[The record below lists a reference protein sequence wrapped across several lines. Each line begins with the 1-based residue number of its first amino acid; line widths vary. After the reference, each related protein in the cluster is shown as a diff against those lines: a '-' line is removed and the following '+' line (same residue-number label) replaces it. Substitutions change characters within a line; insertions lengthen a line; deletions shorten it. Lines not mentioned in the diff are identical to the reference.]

1 MASRTVQ
8 IALLLPLLLLA
19 TTAEAR
25 LYQWTNPQTGSAQL
39 SGAPPSWYRSP
50 AGGPRV
56 LVYDNGQLIDDTAVA
71 IPSENGEILRKEA
84 FQEVEHRRQSQ
95 ALKRLEQAAERE
107 AARREKEARKG
118 EETVAEST
126 PASSAE
132 ELDGKAVEQLK
143 GILAEWD
150 RQNAGK
156 EGEEKSEE
164 PTPGKT
170 R

>member
-1 MASRTVQ
+1 MASRTAQ
-8 IALLLPLLLLA
+8 TALLLPLLLLA

-50 AGGPRV
+50 AGGPRI
-56 LVYDNGQLIDDTAVA
+56 LVYDQGQLIDDTAVA
-71 IPSENGEILRKEA
+71 LPSENSEILRKQA
-84 FQEVEHRRQSQ
+84 FRELEQQRQNQ
-95 ALKRLEQAAERE
+95 ALKRLEQAAKRE
-107 AARREKEARKG
+107 AARRKKETKK
-118 EETVAEST
+118 EEEVAAEST

-132 ELDGKAVEQLK
+132 ELDSRAVEQLK